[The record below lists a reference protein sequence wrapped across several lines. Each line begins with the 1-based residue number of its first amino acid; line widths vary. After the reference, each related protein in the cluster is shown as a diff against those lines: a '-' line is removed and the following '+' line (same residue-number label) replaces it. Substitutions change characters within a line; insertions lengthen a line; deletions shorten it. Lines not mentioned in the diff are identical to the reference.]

1 MSTSGSMVVKPCRLW
16 RCRPPVCFWGWRVV
30 RAAPDGRHH
39 GEGEHDERD
48 VAMPTM
54 PGAGL
59 IVVEPQFVF
68 GGLET
73 IFDRPTMSLDRD
85 EGFDAC
91 SSRTPG
97 GEERQVTIS
106 DVAADQE
113 ASRP

>member
-1 MSTSGSMVVKPCRLW
+1 MVVKPCGHW
-16 RCRPPVCFWGWRVV
+16 RRRPAVRFWGRRVV

-39 GEGEHDERD
+39 GEGEHDEGD

-54 PGAGL
+54 PRAGL
-59 IVVEPQFVF
+59 VMVEAQFVLGRF
-68 GGLET
+68 ET
-73 IFDRPTMSLDRD
+73 IFNRPTMSLDRD

-97 GEERQVTIS
+97 GEERQVAIS

>member
-1 MSTSGSMVVKPCRLW
+1 MAVKLRGLW
-16 RCRPPVCFWGWRVV
+16 RRRPAVRFWGRRVV
-30 RAAPDGRHH
+30 RTAPDGRHH
-39 GEGEHDERD
+39 GEGEHDEGD

-54 PGAGL
+54 PRAGL
-59 IVVEPQFVF
+59 IMIKPQFVL
-68 GGLET
+68 GRLET